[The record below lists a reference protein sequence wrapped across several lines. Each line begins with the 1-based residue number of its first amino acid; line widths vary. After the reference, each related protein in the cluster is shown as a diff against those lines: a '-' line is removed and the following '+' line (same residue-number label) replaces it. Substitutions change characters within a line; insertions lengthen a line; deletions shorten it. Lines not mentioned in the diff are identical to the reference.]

1 MKKFV
6 ILLSLLVIVFRFF
19 LNPGQAKVEAG
30 LSEAGRI
37 EFYKLNDKYEIEVLP
52 GGAVDLDDISIYAYK
67 ENHNYYTLTGPFCQ
81 GKYIR
86 DDEIQ
91 VINFLGEVYIKGD
104 YIFDDLQVFNVKTGK
119 YFSEWDKP
127 PYTNVNL
134 HDALD
139 LDKNNAEKFDLQYIR
154 NHYQAIDMNN
164 LQEFS
169 CGISTIFILTL
180 SLLVVC
186 IVIIVLIILAFVL
199 RKRLLK

>member
-1 MKKFV
+1 M
-6 ILLSLLVIVFRFF
+6 
-19 LNPGQAKVEAG
+19 
-30 LSEAGRI
+30 
-37 EFYKLNDKYEIEVLP
+37 
-52 GGAVDLDDISIYAYK
+52 
-67 ENHNYYTLTGPFCQ
+67 
-81 GKYIR
+81 
-86 DDEIQ
+86 
-91 VINFLGEVYIKGD
+91 GEVYIKGD